1 MHYCHRTLLLSH
13 LRVDLLFIQS
23 HPIGPASTDNGHKS
37 ALARYFAVRL
47 HFLPQ
52 LIHRTRY
59 DCVFVPTS
67 QYPNHGVRDAY
78 LYCESG
84 RVLISLDRTRKL
96 IQRLIMWT
104 VCAYLLIRPS
114 IDPY

>member
-1 MHYCHRTLLLSH
+1 MHYCYRALLLSH

-23 HPIGPASTDNGHKS
+23 HPIGPAGIDNGHKL

-52 LIHRTRY
+52 LSHRTRY
-59 DCVFVPTS
+59 DCIFVSSS

-78 LYCESG
+78 LDREKG

-96 IQRLIMWT
+96 VQRLMMWT
-104 VCAYLLIRPS
+104 VCAYFQYS
-114 IDPY
+114 QA